1 MGARSMMEKCLRQSA
16 RQPKMTRAI
25 YSECGRNG
33 FDLGKFDNGRYWSI
47 LNDIENLIHRDWTH
61 SLSSI
66 VDPRNWNIDKL
77 ACKPEAW
84 QPDLRDVSRIRKPKL
99 EISAFVTSKDNLS
112 IVWRPTTPDYDCRG
126 IYKVG
131 DWARWPGEDT
141 YGWSRPSN
149 EIIFIRDIN
158 RLRPGEVRLRR
169 ELDVCNWDVLDEL
182 FISLLKASY
191 DWLCGALSSVVH
203 VDKITDFEFD
213 LVDPSPC
220 DFDNDSLLNAIRA
233 PKRIAGWSIYN
244 LEARKREE
252 EAKWIENFENDYKI
266 SVKYLTDAYNSC
278 LSRGRNRVASNR
290 TKYIATDLGK
300 EGIRLSKSQLDQ
312 IVARL
317 QEHHSHYIHLAK
329 D

>member
-1 MGARSMMEKCLRQSA
+1 MFDEAFMEDCIEEAPKVFLGCDLKVTERQA
-16 RQPKMTRAI
+16 KIGGFRPDIVGVHQEETWIVEIQQRA
-25 YSECGRNG
+25 
-33 FDLGKFDNGRYWSI
+33 L
-47 LNDIENLIHRDWTH
+47 
-61 SLSSI
+61 
-66 VDPRNWNIDKL
+66 
-77 ACKPEAW
+77 
-84 QPDLRDVSRIRKPKL
+84 
-99 EISAFVTSKDNLS
+99 DNLS